1 MIKSHYLAILG
12 IIINGL
18 HAHNHNAHHP
28 PDEFHKG
35 SPPIFK
41 DPMSS
46 SQDPP
51 PDIPGIQDYP
61 NPNDRMLSN
70 SITSSVPNNDSPASP
85 LDSHRLSDSPI
96 IRKTRAA
103 STNSQ
108 EFLDHVSII
117 ARIANGISLQ
127 AGLMNNATNIEE
139 VAVELL
145 SFGDI
150 PVSTI
155 AEFKPDAL
163 NKFTTK
169 LKEAPTAL
177 DSSIIAQE
185 QQVLDFT
192 ELLKSSKTIGDLK
205 DLPGKTE
212 YFSYLKSLNSSVF
225 NPIKRPGGYMVEA
238 KTDIG
243 KIKSSND
250 LSDQAQLKGL
260 VRRFESLC
268 DNLKNFFD
276 AIEPFKTSLETL
288 KNSELVNG
296 PKAFEPIEKII
307 ELILKRANFTTTLND
322 EGKTTTV
329 SNLKSLSLL
338 SEDSKGSTQDVNTLT
353 SLSNTKS
360 NPKFQKRRVTSGFPN
375 GMSDVKQLARD
386 VRNPW
391 IAKILGTNGSLDS
404 LNDGL
409 LPLFRMNKKLA
420 DLDEKLAILS
430 TQKLFQSLSN
440 IRTVQKELS
449 EVESEVDKM
458 TEPVWDNMK
467 NCQTDYNRL
476 VDPNVF
482 APIRDVIDT
491 IKTFTRI
498 SQFRLNEQ
506 NLDKSK
512 TIVDKFIQ
520 NLGFTDLTNIDQSK
534 KEAPAILQKL
544 GSNGFDEIEK
554 TVKELMDMFDDVKDF
569 ETKVKDVVS
578 KERTPLPRQI
588 TNEQDL
594 YRCLEA
600 VQNTQKVAQAI
611 MVAQNLRGRKND
623 DVKTVESAIKDI
635 SGVSKDLSSLKSLTT
650 EMQKHPDVAPTDLNK
665 FPNATA
671 EFKVIG
677 QSAASLRFAHGL
689 KELNP
694 EMAHLKDVDAIV
706 QAEIPKISDP
716 AQIKDLIDQWGD
728 HNSNMESLDQTLAG
742 IWSFESKLDV
752 SKAKTLEEFSSPLKN
767 LGTIPDAQI
776 NALEKSK
783 VLEVLIAQ
791 PKIDPTVKSEL
802 EKAKQTL
809 DKLAPLDLGFAS
821 HQSEFE
827 KAPGAF
833 KALQDFLV
841 GFFTVQRKHMA
852 ASANNGSSIVSGP
865 AKEADH
871 TIMWIIIGVAVF
883 LLVGG
888 GIGGGI
894 WAFLSHRKRQ
904 QEKLEQLEDEERDRI
919 RREKEK
925 EDRDRE
931 RKEHD
936 EKEAAM
942 EKEKQELEAQ
952 RKQEHDAREH
962 EAARRKA
969 AEDERRAASERRRAA
984 SQRRRAAEAEAA
996 AERKKRETMAK
1007 DQQAKDQAQQVK
1019 DKVQFDIDMKT
1030 MLSGVEKWI
1039 RSHKYEYAG
1048 QMNGVLA
1055 EQMKIV
1061 ATYQKRNNEDLKN
1074 ASLQYLTTEKH
1085 RYPGSI
1091 PCLLE
1096 TVVKFQFNGVDI
1108 KIHANHV
1115 VTKPTYSKNSKFG
1128 AAKVSMRFIAT
1139 QGPLQN
1145 TLDDFWSMVWHFK
1158 VEFIIML
1165 CCFEENGNVKCDAY
1179 FKANATGTFETELFK
1194 IDTVDFEPI
1203 FKGREAGWKRKFE
1216 VTLKKDPKGEKRT
1229 LVHYHYLD
1237 WPDKGV
1243 PNGHEDVRQLLEFVK
1258 DSKAPVVVH
1267 CSAGIGRTMCLIGTE
1282 YMAAEVKNNPNYT
1295 VAQGGIDLRN
1305 VRCNGIQTFEQMLW
1319 LVASVVYRLSN
1330 EFGYPL
1336 DIYKELVKQIKEA
1349 QKLTFQK
1356 DIELK
1361 MKKAADFREGDM
1373 DEGPLRELV
1382 EKEKKEEEEKV
1393 KGKGKNKKQRKKG
1406 GTDTRIEME
1415 FDEDVEEVDGP
1426 GVEVI
1431 ELEDEEEES

>member
-1 MIKSHYLAILG
+1 MVFHVAISLLIAAQYSG
-12 IIINGL
+12 VC
-18 HAHNHNAHHP
+18 AHDQHLQHP
-28 PDEFHKG
+28 PDELYKG
-35 SPPIFK
+35 PPPIFK

-46 SQDPP
+46 GQDPP
-51 PDIPGIQDYP
+51 PDIPGIQDFP
-61 NPNDRMLSN
+61 NPNDRMLLDSM
-70 SITSSVPNNDSPASP
+70 ISSVPNNDSPASP
-85 LDSHRLSDSPI
+85 LDSNRLSNSPI

-103 STNSQ
+103 SSNSQ
-108 EFLDHVSII
+108 EFLDHISII

-139 VAVELL
+139 VAGELL

-150 PVSTI
+150 SVSTI
-155 AEFKPDAL
+155 AKFKPDSL

-177 DSSIIAQE
+177 DSNIIAQE
-185 QQVLDFT
+185 QQVLDLT
-192 ELLKSSKTIGDLK
+192 ELLKKSKTIGDWK
-205 DLPGKTE
+205 NLPGKAE
-212 YFSYLKSLNSSVF
+212 YFSYLENDLKIFDDTPLTEPESSVT
-225 NPIKRPGGYMVEA
+225 IVLQ
-238 KTDIG
+238 
-243 KIKSSND
+243 KIQSILSYKKYSNSGVASTIVD
-250 LSDQAQLKGL
+250 DMRAIVKAL
-260 VRRFESLC
+260 ESIV
-268 DNLKNFFD
+268 K
-276 AIEPFKTSLETL
+276 AIEPVKTSLQPLKDSEL
-288 KNSELVNG
+288 KNGLTVFG
-296 PKAFEPIEKII
+296 P
-307 ELILKRANFTTTLND
+307 LIKFMDLINLR
-322 EGKTTTV
+322 GKYQTHLDNKEV
-329 SNLKSLSLL
+329 AKSNLEKVSMLSSD
-338 SEDSKGSTQDVNTLT
+338 SEAAAQDVATVT
-353 SLSNTKS
+353 SLARSRSNTG
-360 NPKFQKRRVTSGFPN
+360 FQKRKITSGFPN
-375 GMSDVKQLARD
+375 GVSDLKQLVRD
-386 VRNPW
+386 IRNPW
-391 IAKILGTNGSLDS
+391 ITKILRTNGSLDS

-409 LPLFRMNKKLA
+409 LPLFKMNKKLTK
-420 DLDEKLAILS
+420 LDEQLAIFSTPTLTGTLS
-430 TQKLFQSLSN
+430 GIITF
-440 IRTVQKELS
+440 QKELS
-449 EVESEVDKM
+449 KVDQTVANVTETVWKELNICWRTAVVPGNTDFVDIKKVIEDVKVLYQIPQFEFTEASVDNLNKGIKRFKDALKFSDLSNKATSMTEVPAVMGKLKESEELK
-458 TEPVWDNMK
+458 EIK
-467 NCQTDYNRL
+467 QTVSNFFEIF
-476 VDPNVF
+476 NS
-482 APIRDVIDT
+482 
-491 IKTFTRI
+491 
-498 SQFRLNEQ
+498 SQVSELKQIAESV
-506 NLDKSK
+506 L
-512 TIVDKFIQ
+512 
-520 NLGFTDLTNIDQSK
+520 SK
-534 KEAPAILQKL
+534 KDNLIDPLL
-544 GSNGFDEIEK
+544 N
-554 TVKELMDMFDDVKDF
+554 KELDLYSCLENVKDAGKVVQAIAATRKLRELKADDVA
-569 ETKVKDVVS
+569 
-578 KERTPLPRQI
+578 P
-588 TNEQDL
+588 
-594 YRCLEA
+594 
-600 VQNTQKVAQAI
+600 
-611 MVAQNLRGRKND
+611 
-623 DVKTVESAIKDI
+623 VESAVKAI
-635 SGVSKDLSSLKSLTT
+635 SDASKDLSNLKSLTT

-665 FPNATA
+665 FPNSTIQS
-671 EFKVIG
+671 EVIG

-689 KELNP
+689 KELKP
-694 EMAHLKDVDAIV
+694 EIADLKDVDDLV
-706 QAEIPKISDP
+706 KTEIQKLSDP
-716 AQIKDLIDQWGD
+716 AEAKELTDQWGD
-728 HNSNMESLDQTLAG
+728 LNAGMDSLDQTLAG
-742 IWSFESKLDV
+742 IRSFDSKLDV
-752 SKAKTLEEFSSPLKN
+752 SKAKTLEELSSPLKN
-767 LGTIPDAQI
+767 LGTIPNANI
-776 NALEKSK
+776 NALKKSK
-783 VLEVLIAQ
+783 VLEALIAQ
-791 PKIDPTVKSEL
+791 PQIDPTVKSEL

-821 HQSEFE
+821 HKSEFE
-827 KAPGAF
+827 KAPDAF

-852 ASANNGSSIVSGP
+852 ASASNGTSIVSGP

-952 RKQEHDAREH
+952 KKQEHDAREH

-984 SQRRRAAEAEAA
+984 EAEAA
-996 AERKKRETMAK
+996 AERKKREAVVK

-1019 DKVQFDIDMKT
+1019 DREQFEIDMKT

-1039 RSHKYEYAG
+1039 RSHKYEYAA

-1061 ATYQKRNNEDLKN
+1061 ATYQKRNYEDLKD
-1074 ASLQYLTTEKH
+1074 ASLLYLPREKH

-1165 CCFEENGNVKCDAY
+1165 CGFKEDGNVKCDTY

-1305 VRCNGIQTFEQMLW
+1305 VRSNGIQTFEQMVW

-1361 MKKAADFREGDM
+1361 MKKAVDFREGDM

-1406 GTDTRIEME
+1406 GSDTRIEME
-1415 FDEDVEEVDGP
+1415 FEEDVEEVAGP

>member
-12 IIINGL
+12 IIINGVC
-18 HAHNHNAHHP
+18 AHDQHLQHP
-28 PDEFHKG
+28 PDELYKG
-35 SPPIFK
+35 SSPIFK

-46 SQDPP
+46 GQDPP
-51 PDIPGIQDYP
+51 PEIPGIQDYP
-61 NPNDRMLSN
+61 NPNDRILLN
-70 SITSSVPNNDSPASP
+70 SMTSSDPNNDSPASP
-85 LDSHRLSDSPI
+85 LDSNRLSNSPI

-108 EFLDHVSII
+108 EFLDHISII

-127 AGLMNNATNIEE
+127 AGLMNNVTKIEE
-139 VAVELL
+139 VAGELL

-150 PVSTI
+150 SVSTI
-155 AEFKPDAL
+155 AKFKPDSL

-169 LKEAPTAL
+169 LKEAPTVL
-177 DSSIIAQE
+177 DSSIMDQE
-185 QQVLDFT
+185 QQVLDLT
-192 ELLKSSKTIGDLK
+192 ELLKKSKTIGDLK
-205 DLPGKTE
+205 NLPGKKE
-212 YFSYLKSLNSSVF
+212 YFSYLENDLNNF
-225 NPIKRPGGYMVEA
+225 YGPLIAPIKSIGRAMGNIEKIESETDFVKASIAAGIVGNMQTLPGYLN
-238 KTDIG
+238 DIV
-243 KIKSSND
+243 N
-250 LSDQAQLKGL
+250 
-260 VRRFESLC
+260 E
-268 DNLKNFFD
+268 
-276 AIEPFKTSLETL
+276 IEPFK
-288 KNSELVNG
+288 NS
-296 PKAFEPIEKII
+296 
-307 ELILKRANFTTTLND
+307 
-322 EGKTTTV
+322 
-329 SNLKSLSLL
+329 LKSLKDSELKNGLTVIGPLQKIIKFVYLRTEYKTPLTNKDVAKSNLQKVSML
-338 SEDSKGSTQDVNTLT
+338 SSDSEAAVQDVATVTNLAQ
-353 SLSNTKS
+353 SRSH
-360 NPKFQKRRVTSGFPN
+360 PGIQKRKATSGFPN
-375 GMSDVKQLARD
+375 GVSDVKQLARD

-391 IAKILGTNGSLDS
+391 IGKILGTNESVDS

-409 LPLFRMNKKLA
+409 LPLFKMNKKLTK
-420 DLDEKLAILS
+420 LDENLAILS
-430 TQKLFQSLSN
+430 TPTLTETLSV
-440 IRTVQKELS
+440 IRTFQKELS
-449 EVESEVDKM
+449 KVDRNVGDV
-458 TEPVWDNMK
+458 TETVWYELNECKRRAIDI
-467 NCQTDYNRL
+467 
-476 VDPNVF
+476 DPNQF
-482 APIRDVIDT
+482 EELEKVIANVIILDQISKFELEVNVDAFNGE
-491 IKTFTRI
+491 IK
-498 SQFRLNEQ
+498 
-506 NLDKSK
+506 
-512 TIVDKFIQ
+512 KFKDA
-520 NLGFTDLTNIDQSK
+520 LKFTDLSNTQKSIAELPEVMQQLEKTQD
-534 KEAPAILQKL
+534 LQKL
-544 GSNGFDEIEK
+544 KTTLSDLLVIFKSSNVTDLKPKADAVISKKDNLTHNDLDEE
-554 TVKELMDMFDDVKDF
+554 VKLYACLENVKDADKVVQAIAATRKLRELKADDVA
-569 ETKVKDVVS
+569 
-578 KERTPLPRQI
+578 P
-588 TNEQDL
+588 
-594 YRCLEA
+594 
-600 VQNTQKVAQAI
+600 
-611 MVAQNLRGRKND
+611 
-623 DVKTVESAIKDI
+623 VESAVKAI
-635 SGVSKDLSSLKSLTT
+635 SDASKDLSNLKSLTT

-665 FPNATA
+665 FPNSTIQS
-671 EFKVIG
+671 EVIG

-689 KELNP
+689 KELKP
-694 EMAHLKDVDAIV
+694 EIDDLKDVDDLV
-706 QAEIPKISDP
+706 KTEIRKLSDP
-716 AQIKDLIDQWGD
+716 AEIKDLTDQWDDLNAGMD
-728 HNSNMESLDQTLAG
+728 SLDQTLSG
-742 IWSFESKLDV
+742 IRSFDSKLDV
-752 SKAKTLEEFSSPLKN
+752 SKAKTLEELSSPLKN
-767 LGTIPDAQI
+767 LGTIPNAQI
-776 NALEKSK
+776 NALKKSK
-783 VLEVLIAQ
+783 VLEALIAQ
-791 PKIDPTVKSEL
+791 PKIDPSVKSEL

-809 DKLAPLDLGFAS
+809 VKLAPLDLGFAS
-821 HQSEFE
+821 HKSEFQ
-827 KAPGAF
+827 KAPDAF

-841 GFFTVQRKHMA
+841 GFFTVQRKQMA
-852 ASANNGSSIVSGP
+852 ANASNGTSIVSGP

-952 RKQEHDAREH
+952 KKQEHDA
-962 EAARRKA
+962 RKA

-984 SQRRRAAEAEAA
+984 EAEAA
-996 AERKKRETMAK
+996 AERKKREAVVK
-1007 DQQAKDQAQQVK
+1007 DQQAKDQEQQVK

-1039 RSHKYEYAG
+1039 RSHKYEYAA

-1061 ATYQKRNNEDLKN
+1061 ATYQKRNYEDLKN
-1074 ASLQYLTTEKH
+1074 ASLQYLPIEKH
-1085 RYPGSI
+1085 RYPSAI
-1091 PCLLE
+1091 PCHLE

-1165 CCFEENGNVKCDAY
+1165 CGFKEDGNVKCDTY

-1336 DIYKELVKQIKEA
+1336 DTYKELVKQIKEA

-1361 MKKAADFREGDM
+1361 MKKAVDFREGDM

-1393 KGKGKNKKQRKKG
+1393 KGKGKGKNKKQRKKG
-1406 GTDTRIEME
+1406 GSDTRIEME
-1415 FDEDVEEVDGP
+1415 LEDVEEVAGP